1 METLGSRIRELRQT
15 RNLTLEQV
23 AAESG
28 FSVSFLSMVE
38 RDKVSISVD
47 NLEKL
52 ARYYNVHMVHFFTG
66 PEESPVQVT
75 RRSQVLENLERK
87 NGGPA
92 TVTLLSNRANARME
106 PLLVSIAPGQEEP
119 HFRKHEAD
127 TLVII
132 LRGQAR
138 LISETGEETQL
149 NEGDIAYYLN
159 QPHRRFINGSPDQPL
174 LLVAITA
181 PVTSSLDELIRAREG
196 NWDMSIQ

>member
-75 RRSQVLENLERK
+75 RHSQVLENLERK

-92 TVTLLSNRANARME
+92 AVTLLSNRANARME